1 MQTDHPGRR
10 YGRAE
15 GSGPVAHS
23 APELPAIGDDAKTW
37 VVPVAC
43 SKPVETL
50 SGKMARTF
58 LRHIRVQSW
67 EELHNR
73 ILKGVAEINAV
84 PAVHRWTKFDAL
96 TGST

>member
-58 LRHIRVQSW
+58 LRHIRVASK
-67 EELHNR
+67 EELRER
-73 ILKGVAEINAV
+73 IMRGIAEINATPV
-84 PAVHRWTKFDAL
+84 IYRWKKFELAA
-96 TGST
+96 